1 MKEGF
6 SIAGRYFLT
15 CRDQDGKFL
24 WRDSIENTLTIVG
37 LTDILSAA
45 CNQGTQRTWY
55 MGIIKST
62 SFDEITQDDTMASH
76 AGWLEETDYSGATR
90 KQWTPLAVSTAVCR
104 NTSGIQFQASV
115 ALIIKGFFIT
125 SDSAKDGVS
134 GILLSAGEFTTARTI
149 PAGASLTVNYILRAA
164 GGT

>member
-1 MKEGF
+1 MKDGF
-6 SIAGRYFLT
+6 SVAGQYYVT
-15 CRDQDGKFL
+15 CRDENGKVL
-24 WRDSIENTLTIVG
+24 WRDFIENTLTIVG

-55 MGIIKST
+55 MGIIKSS
-62 SFDEITQDDTMASH
+62 SFDEITQDDTMSSH

-90 KQWTPLAVSTAVCR
+90 KQWTPLSVATAVCR
-104 NTSGIQFQASV
+104 NTSGIQFQAST
-115 ALIIKGFFIT
+115 ALIIKGFFIA
-125 SDSAKDGVS
+125 SDSTKSGTT

-149 PAGASLTVNYILRAA
+149 PSGASLTVNYTLRAA